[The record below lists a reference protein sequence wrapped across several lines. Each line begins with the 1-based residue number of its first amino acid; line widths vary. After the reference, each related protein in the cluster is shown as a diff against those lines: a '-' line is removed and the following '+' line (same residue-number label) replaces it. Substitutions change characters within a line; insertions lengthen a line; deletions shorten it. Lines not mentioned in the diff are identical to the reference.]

1 MKLKLLIRDSK
12 REEQVAMGEAF
23 KLVQDGCVA
32 LIGPGSSGPTKA
44 VSSLMSKIP
53 PINRAI
59 VGYSATSPELSGDS
73 YSNFLRTPPADDVQ
87 AQLMAVLMGGVYVL
101 LEVDRT
107 I

>member
-73 YSNFLRTPPADDVQ
+73 YSNFLRTPPADDEQ
-87 AQLMAVLMGGVYVL
+87 AKMMAILMRGVCVL
-101 LEVDRT
+101 LEVDQT